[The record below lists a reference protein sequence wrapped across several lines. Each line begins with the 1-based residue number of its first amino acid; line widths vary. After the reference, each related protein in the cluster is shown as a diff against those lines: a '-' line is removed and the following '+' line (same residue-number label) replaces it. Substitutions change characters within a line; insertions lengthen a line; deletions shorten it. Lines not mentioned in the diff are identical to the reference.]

1 MSCVGASICPEGL
14 QAQRLYQSHRVPLH
28 NIPER
33 PERTFA
39 QLSKVTGFS
48 QKAPGHVSNE
58 WILYPPHTE
67 AGLSLC
73 ASEGET
79 EALGHGT
86 CHRGPG

>member
-14 QAQRLYQSHRVPLH
+14 QAQMLYTSHRVPLH
-28 NIPER
+28 NIQER

-48 QKAPGHVSNE
+48 QKAAGHVSNE
-58 WILYPPHTE
+58 WILHPPHME

-73 ASEGET
+73 IR
-79 EALGHGT
+79 
-86 CHRGPG
+86 RGN